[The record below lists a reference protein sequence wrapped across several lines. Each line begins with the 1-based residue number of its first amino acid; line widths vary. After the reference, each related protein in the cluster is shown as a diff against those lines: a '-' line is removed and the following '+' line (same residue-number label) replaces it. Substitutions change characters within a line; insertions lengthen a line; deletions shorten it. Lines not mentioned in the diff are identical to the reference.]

1 MEIKKIKDLEIA
13 LKSIVP
19 NASTHH
25 EYYNGLKE
33 KLENNEEV
41 TKAISKLLK
50 SQKLGFQSSFF
61 SDFKTQYAYKCTK
74 CGRTGTS
81 LTNISACPDCG
92 NAMLA
97 DNSRYWGHEKKNLLF
112 IVAEST
118 DDYAIILSADIR
130 TRVKVPTIDPANPC
144 LALDNAEYIT
154 IFNHINS
161 YIFSYKFGLRKIS
174 STFNSL
180 VVENLRFRTV
190 GIEILETDNLI
201 DFRNRLKEI
210 VFFKDKD
217 FITALNNHCNYLSS
231 SLTKTSTAKRKRDE
245 TIEYFSSLKLKDV
258 SSIVEEKMKENCDV
272 FVIKKEV
279 VDNTTICDVCCPSC
293 GNVHEKTFTC
303 SEEDSY
309 YKEEDCLCPSCGKK
323 YKISQSDI
331 TSPYG
336 STVSKSIF
344 CQKWEKIDDETL
356 LCRMFIS
363 SVSFEIPYKSFS
375 YASTE
380 IYRAFIVGKKT
391 FLFKSDDGKKFNS
404 VSLSE
409 LPEAN
414 TYMFHFYISMD
425 KSVLIN
431 DLEELKKL
439 ITNSS
444 LRYSGVLDAWGLGIN
459 PDCGIDSP
467 GVFHRRSYLYAWQKN
482 SCVEQLMKCGLYDIA
497 KDICNG
503 SLNVKSLANPKASG
517 ILDILNI
524 TKPVLQISRE
534 VNASFSQ
541 LSTIKRLWEADRD
554 IDAEMYSTISNAR
567 ISEYLIRVKKE
578 HNISFKKQIEYIKY
592 ASDFQCISQTE
603 VARLWSDYLSIC
615 KNIGYKLK
623 NKEKKYPDSLK
634 REHDVV
640 TKIQSTIKMSSF
652 DKDAFKAKAEENAR
666 FNYSLKEVDLFVR
679 APQTPQEV
687 INEGMDLHHCVSRYV
702 NPIINGSAIVM
713 FIRKHSDPD
722 TSYYTVEVISDG
734 TINKITQIKGD
745 MNLDFDPSTSEGKT
759 LSKFIDKWCKSKKLI
774 LELEDKD

>member
-1 MEIKKIKDLEIA
+1 MEVKKIKDLEVA

-25 EYYNGLKE
+25 EYYDGLIK
-33 KLENNEEV
+33 KLKSDEEV
-41 TKAISKLLK
+41 TKSISKLLK
-50 SQKLGFQSSFF
+50 RQKLGFQTSFF
-61 SDFKTQYAYKCTK
+61 SDFKTQYVYKCTK
-74 CGRTGTS
+74 CGRTGIS
-81 LTNISACPDCG
+81 LSSMSVCPDCG

-97 DNSRYWGHEKKNLLF
+97 DNSRYWGHEKRNLLF

-154 IFNHINS
+154 TFNHVNS

-180 VVENLRFRTV
+180 VVENSRFRLG
-190 GIEILETDNLI
+190 GIEVLETPNLV

-210 VFFKDKD
+210 VFFKDED
-217 FITALNNHCNYLSS
+217 FIKALNTHCNCLSS
-231 SLTKTSTAKRKRDE
+231 SLTKTSTAKLKRDE
-245 TIEYFSSLKLKDV
+245 MIEFFSSLKLKDI
-258 SSIVEEKMKENCDV
+258 SSSLEEKMKENCDI
-272 FVIKKEV
+272 FVIKKEI
-279 VDNTTICDVCCPSC
+279 VDNLTICDACCPSC
-293 GNVHEKTFTC
+293 GAVHEKVFTR
-303 SEEDSY
+303 SEDSY
-309 YKEEDCLCPSCGKK
+309 SKKEDYLCPTCGKK
-323 YKISQSDI
+323 YEIGESSI
-331 TSPYG
+331 VSPYG
-336 STVSKSIF
+336 STVCKKMVY
-344 CQKWEKIDDETL
+344 QKWEKINDETL
-356 LCRMFIS
+356 LCRTFFS
-363 SVSFEIPYKSFS
+363 KVLFEIPCKDFS

-380 IYRAFIVGKKT
+380 VYRTFIVGRKT
-391 FLFKSDDGKKFNS
+391 FLFTSDDGKKFRQA
-404 VSLSE
+404 SLSE
-409 LPEAN
+409 LPETNIYAWHS
-414 TYMFHFYISMD
+414 FVSMD
-425 KSVLIN
+425 KAICVN
-431 DLEELKKL
+431 DLEELKTL
-439 ITNSS
+439 IINSP
-444 LRYSGVLDAWGLGIN
+444 LRYSGVLDAWGLGVN
-459 PDCGIDSP
+459 PNCNIDLP
-467 GVFHRRSYLYAWQKN
+467 GTFYKRSYLYSWQKN
-482 SCVEQLMKCGLYDIA
+482 PCIEQIMKCGLYDIVE
-497 KDICNG
+497 DICHG
-503 SLNVKSLANPKASG
+503 SLNVKSLANSKASN
-517 ILDILNI
+517 ILDILGI
-524 TKPVLQISRE
+524 TKPVLHIAQELNVSF
-534 VNASFSQ
+534 AS
-541 LSTIKRLWEADRD
+541 LSTIKRLWETDRD
-554 IDAEMYSTISNAR
+554 INTEMYSAISNAR

-592 ASDFQCISQTE
+592 ASDFQCISQAE

-640 TKIQSTIKMSSF
+640 TKIQSTIKVSSF
-652 DKDAFKAKAEENAR
+652 DKNAFKAKAEENAR
-666 FNYSLKEVDLFVR
+666 FNYSLKEVDLFVK

-734 TINKITQIKGD
+734 TVNKITQVKGD